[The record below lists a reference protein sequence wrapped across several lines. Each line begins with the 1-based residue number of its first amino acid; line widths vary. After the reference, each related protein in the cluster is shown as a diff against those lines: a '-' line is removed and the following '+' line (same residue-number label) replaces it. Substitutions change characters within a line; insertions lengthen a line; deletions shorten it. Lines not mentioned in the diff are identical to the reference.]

1 MRLSDQSLH
10 GKHVITADGTIIGNV
25 HAVYIDG
32 ANLHL
37 DCLAVEVRKELAD
50 RLGVQRSL
58 FHKGVVEIPADQIQ
72 FIGQTIILSV
82 PFAGVR
88 AASPQSTET
97 HPAAKPP
104 EPTQPEL
111 EVRTDS
117 EKPIQPHRPHI

>member
-10 GKHVITADGTIIGNV
+10 GKHVITADGTVIGNV

-37 DCLAVEVRKELAD
+37 DCLAIEVRKDLAD

-58 FHKGVVEIPADQIQ
+58 FHKGIVEIPADQIQ
-72 FIGQTIILSV
+72 FIGQTIILAV
-82 PFAGVR
+82 PFANLR
-88 AASPQSTET
+88 ATAPERTPAHLPEQTQPTPQQ
-97 HPAAKPP
+97 P
-104 EPTQPEL
+104 EP
-111 EVRTDS
+111 RTDG

>member
-37 DCLAVEVRKELAD
+37 DCLAVEVRRELAD

-58 FHKGVVEIPADQIQ
+58 FHKGIVEIPADQIQ
-72 FIGQTIILSV
+72 FIGQTIILAV
-82 PFAGVR
+82 PFANVR
-88 AASPQSTET
+88 ATAPERTPAHPQPT
-97 HPAAKPP
+97 AKQP
-104 EPTQPEL
+104 EP
-111 EVRTDS
+111 RTDG
-117 EKPIQPHRPHI
+117 EKPIQPHPHM